1 MVFSIFMG
9 NHLLFHIMQ
18 KTFIALCILNLV
30 LFSCKEE
37 VTSAESA
44 ENTEEITFNLPE
56 GFVLEDLY
64 QPSANEQGSWVAMAQ
79 GPKDIIYACDQ
90 YGKIYYFKAP
100 AIDQT
105 LQPEDVMPLD
115 LEIGEAH
122 GLHWSHNSLYV
133 AVNKRW
139 NDDVPDD
146 QEVGSGIYR
155 VTDNNHDGMLD
166 KVEMLL
172 KLDGAG
178 EHGPHSFVTAPDGK
192 EIYFIA
198 GNHTL
203 VPDKVKENSRLPT
216 NWGED
221 NLFEPYLDAR
231 GHANDIKAPGG
242 WVCKFNPEGTE
253 WELISAGYRN
263 PFDIAFN
270 EDGELFT
277 YDADMEWDIGM
288 PWYRPTR
295 ICHVTSGS
303 EYGWRTGSGKWP
315 AYYPDALPA
324 VHNLEQG
331 SPTAVLSG
339 AELDFPGSYKNGI
352 FVMDWSFG
360 TLYFADLKPQ
370 GSSYT
375 AERKEFLSGTPLPL
389 TDMIAGADGHLYF
402 ASGGRRI
409 DSHLFRLR
417 YTGSDSKERPAVSN
431 QEAEQLRAL
440 RQRLEAFHTTQSPEA
455 IALSWENLDH
465 PDRFVRYAARI
476 ALEHQPVAQWFPKF
490 LAEKE
495 SKKII
500 EASIALARQGDNTMQ
515 SKILQK
521 LRPITLETQLEEQ
534 QLNMLRS
541 YELLFIRMGAPSP
554 NDKIATAK
562 KLNAYFPHMRDEM
575 NRELGQLLLYLE
587 ADGVTE
593 KLVAL
598 LERHTQEGTARKS
611 EFLSEEITERSEQY
625 GPLIREILDKMPPT
639 EAIYYGVLLS
649 HADTGWTTDA
659 REKYFAWF
667 YDVLNSK
674 GGLSFKPGMENIR
687 LAAMKNVP
695 DTEKEYFQELS
706 GVYSPETAIADLP
719 QPIGPGNEYGGRE
732 IGQLVWGDELA
743 DYQVD
748 YDKGKRAFQAGMCIL
763 CHRIKGEGAGVGPD
777 LTQAHTKFN
786 NYEMLFAT
794 YSPNDEISDQYANTL
809 FHLKDGKKISGRIKS
824 ETEETVTLMP
834 NPFNESYTVDV
845 IKTEVSKRELSPLSP
860 MPSGLLNRLNPKEI
874 KDLFAFLQAGGDA
887 GHEVYSQGK

>member
-1 MVFSIFMG
+1 MNKIG
-9 NHLLFHIMQ
+9 ILLF
-18 KTFIALCILNLV
+18 ASCCI
-30 LFSCKEE
+30 LFSCKNNPPTTTSEE
-37 VTSAESA
+37 EK
-44 ENTEEITFNLPE
+44 EIAFNLPD

-64 QPSANEQGSWVAMAQ
+64 QPGTNEQGSWVALAQ
-79 GPKDIIYACDQ
+79 GPNDIIYACDQ
-90 YGKIYYFKAP
+90 YGKIYYFNAP
-100 AIDQT
+100 AIDAK
-105 LQPEDVMPLD
+105 LESEDVHPLD
-115 LEIGEAH
+115 LNIGEAH
-122 GLHWSHNSLYV
+122 GLLWAFNSLYV

-139 NDDVPDD
+139 QDDVPDE
-146 QEVGSGIYR
+146 QENGSGIYR
-155 VTDNNHDGMLD
+155 ITDNNHDGMLD

-178 EHGPHSFVTAPDGK
+178 EHGPHSFVLSPDGK

-203 VPDKVKENSRLPT
+203 VPEVVKGKSRLPT

-242 WVCKFNPEGTE
+242 WICKFNPEGTD

-263 PFDIAFN
+263 PFDMAFN
-270 EDGELFT
+270 EDGELFA

-360 TLYFADLKPQ
+360 TLYFANLKPN

-389 TDMIAGADGHLYF
+389 TDMIAGSDGNLYF

-417 YTGSDSKERPAVSN
+417 YTGSDSKERKAIVDAK
-431 QEAEQLRAL
+431 AEAL
-440 RQRLEAFHTTQSPEA
+440 RELRQNLEKYHSKVSPEA
-455 IALSWENLDH
+455 ISLAWANLDH
-465 PDRFVRYAARI
+465 DDRHIRYAARI
-476 ALEHQPVAQWFPKF
+476 ALEHQPVDQWFNKF
-490 LAEKE
+490 LAEKK
-495 SKKII
+495 SKKVI
-500 EASIALARQGDNTMQ
+500 EASIALARQGDKSIQ
-515 SKILQK
+515 SKILKK
-521 LRPITLETQLEEQ
+521 LNSITLETQLAEQ

-541 YELLFIRMGAPSP
+541 YELLFIRMGEP
-554 NDKIATAK
+554 NTTDKNATAR
-562 KLNAYFPHMRDEM
+562 KLKSYFPHASNEM
-575 NRELGQLLLYLE
+575 NRELGQLLLYLD
-587 ADGVTE
+587 ADGITE
-593 KLVAL
+593 NLVAL
-598 LERHTQEGTARKS
+598 LDKHTAAGTNLS
-611 EFLSEEITERSEQY
+611 ENFLSEEITERSEQY
-625 GPLIREILDKMPPT
+625 GPLIREILDKMPPS

-649 HADTGWTTDA
+649 HAEKGWTKEA
-659 REKYFAWF
+659 RSTYFNWF

-695 DTEKEYFQELS
+695 DSEKEYFQELS

-719 QPIGPGNEYGGRE
+719 KPIGPGNEYKGGD
-732 IGQLVWGDELA
+732 IGGIIWGAELA

-748 YDKGKRAFQAGMCIL
+748 FDKGKRAFQAGMCVL
-763 CHRIKGEGAGVGPD
+763 CHRVRGEGAGVGPD

-824 ETEETVTLMP
+824 ETEEKVVLMP
-834 NPFNESYTVDV
+834 NPFNESYTVEV
-845 IKTEVSKRELSPLSP
+845 IKSEVTKQEPSPLSP

-874 KDLFAFLQAGGDA
+874 KDLFAYLQAGGDES
-887 GHEVYSQGK
+887 HELYQSKKQL

>member
-1 MVFSIFMG
+1 
-9 NHLLFHIMQ
+9 MQ
-18 KTFIALCILNLV
+18 KIFFALFVLNFV
-30 LFSCKEE
+30 FVSCKPDTTSNEPEE
-37 VTSAESA
+37 K
-44 ENTEEITFNLPE
+44 NEIAFNLPE

-64 QPSANEQGSWVAMAQ
+64 QPSENEQGSWVAMAQ
-79 GPKDIIYACDQ
+79 GPQNIIYACDQ
-90 YGKIYYFKAP
+90 YGKIYYFNAP
-100 AIDQT
+100 EIDQT
-105 LQPEDVMPLD
+105 LKPEDVMPLE

-122 GLHWSHNSLYV
+122 GLHWAHNSLYV

-139 NDDVPDD
+139 NDDVPDE
-146 QEVGSGIYR
+146 QEKGSGIYR
-155 VTDNNHDGMLD
+155 ITDSNDDGTLD
-166 KVEMLL
+166 QVDLLL

-178 EHGPHSFVTAPDGK
+178 EHGPHSFISSPDGK

-203 VPDKVKENSRLPT
+203 IPESVKENSRLPV

-242 WVCKFNPEGTE
+242 WICKFNPEGTE

-270 EDGELFT
+270 QDGELFT

-339 AELDFPGSYKNGI
+339 AALDFPGSYKNGI

-360 TLYFADLKPQ
+360 TLYFADLKAK

-375 AERKEFLSGTPLPL
+375 AERSEFLSGTPLPL
-389 TDMIAGADGHLYF
+389 TDMIAGADGNLYF

-417 YTGSDSKERPAVSN
+417 YVGPDSKEQQAVVDP
-431 QEAEQLRAL
+431 QAEAL
-440 RQRLEAFHTTQSPEA
+440 RKLRQSLEKYHSEQSPEA
-455 IALSWENLDH
+455 ISLAWPNLDH
-465 PDRFVRYAARI
+465 EDRFIRYAARI
-476 ALEHQPVAQWFPKF
+476 ALEHQPVDQWFNKF
-490 LAEKE
+490 LIEKD

-500 EASIALARQGDNTMQ
+500 EASIALARQGDQAMQ

-521 LRPITLETQLEEQ
+521 LQPIALETQLAEQ
-534 QLNMLRS
+534 QLNILRS
-541 YELLFIRMGAPSP
+541 YELVFIRMGAP
-554 NDKIATAK
+554 NAADKVATAK
-562 KLNAYFPHMRDEM
+562 KLKPHFPHANDAM

-587 ADGVTE
+587 ADGITE
-593 KLVAL
+593 GLVAL
-598 LERHTQEGTARKS
+598 LDKHTKEGTTLSKD
-611 EFLSEEITERSEQY
+611 FLPEEITERSEQY
-625 GPLIREILDKMPPT
+625 GPLIREILAKMPPS

-649 HADTGWTTDA
+649 HADKGWTKKA
-659 REKYFAWF
+659 REKYFNWF
-667 YDVLNSK
+667 YAVLSAK

-695 DTEKEYFQELS
+695 DSEKEYFQEMS
-706 GVYSPETAIADLP
+706 GVYSPETAVANLP

-732 IGQLVWGDELA
+732 IGQVAWGDELA
-743 DYQVD
+743 DYKVD
-748 YDKGKRAFQAGMCIL
+748 YEKGKRAFQAGMCVL
-763 CHRIKGEGAGVGPD
+763 CHRIRGEGAGVGPD

-824 ETEETVTLMP
+824 ETDDKITLMP
-834 NPFNESYTVDV
+834 NPFNDTYTV
-845 IKTEVSKRELSPLSP
+845 EVAKEEVTKRELSPLSP

-874 KDLFAFLQAGGDA
+874 KDLFAYLQSGGDTN
-887 GHEVYSQGK
+887 HEVYQQKEEL

>member
-1 MVFSIFMG
+1 MYKR
-9 NHLLFHIMQ
+9 Q
-18 KTFIALCILNLV
+18 
-30 LFSCKEE
+30 
-37 VTSAESA
+37 
-44 ENTEEITFNLPE
+44 
-56 GFVLEDLY
+56 
-64 QPSANEQGSWVAMAQ
+64 
-79 GPKDIIYACDQ
+79 
-90 YGKIYYFKAP
+90 
-100 AIDQT
+100 
-105 LQPEDVMPLD
+105 
-115 LEIGEAH
+115 
-122 GLHWSHNSLYV
+122 GLHWAFNSLYV

-139 NDDVPDD
+139 KDDVPD
-146 QEVGSGIYR
+146 EEEKGSGIYR
-155 VTDNNHDGMLD
+155 ITDNNHDGMLD
-166 KVEMLL
+166 KVEMLM

-178 EHGPHSFVTAPDGK
+178 EHGPHSFVTSPDGK

-203 VPDKVKENSRLPT
+203 IPEKIKEKSRLPI

-242 WVCKFNPEGTE
+242 WICKFNPEGTN

-263 PFDIAFN
+263 PFDMAFN

-324 VHNLEQG
+324 IHNLEQG

-360 TLYFADLKPQ
+360 TLYFADLKAK

-375 AERKEFLSGTPLPL
+375 AERKEFLSGTPRPL
-389 TDMIAGADGHLYF
+389 TDMIAGADGNLYF

-417 YTGSDSKERPAVSN
+417 YVGSDSKERPVKVDT
-431 QEAEQLRAL
+431 EAEELRKL
-440 RQRLEAFHTTQSPEA
+440 RQSLEKYHSEQSPEA
-455 IALSWENLDH
+455 ISLAWANLDH
-465 PDRFVRYAARI
+465 EDRFIRYAARI
-476 ALEHQPVAQWFPKF
+476 ALEHQPIDQWFNTF
-490 LAEKE
+490 LNEKE

-500 EASIALARQGDNTMQ
+500 EASIALARQGNAAMQ
-515 SKILQK
+515 SKILKK
-521 LRPITLETQLEEQ
+521 LQPITLETQLAEQ

-541 YELLFIRMGAPSP
+541 YELLFIRMGEP
-554 NDKIATAK
+554 NASDKLGTAK
-562 KLNAYFPHMRDEM
+562 KLKAYFPHASDEM
-575 NRELGQLLLYLE
+575 NRELGQLLLYLD

-593 KLVAL
+593 ELVAL
-598 LERHTQEGTARKS
+598 LDKHTKEGTTLSKD
-611 EFLSEEITERSEQY
+611 FLSKEITERSEQY
-625 GPLIREILDKMPPT
+625 GPLIREILAKMPPS

-649 HADTGWTTDA
+649 HADEGWTKEA
-659 REKYFAWF
+659 REKYFNWF
-667 YDVLNSK
+667 YDVLSAK

-695 DTEKEYFQELS
+695 DDEKEYFQEMS
-706 GVYSPETAIADLP
+706 GVYSPETALADLP

-732 IGQLVWGDELA
+732 IGEMVWGDELA
-743 DYQVD
+743 DYKVD
-748 YDKGKRAFQAGMCIL
+748 YEKGKRAFQAGMCFL
-763 CHRIKGEGAGVGPD
+763 CHRIRGEGAGVGPD

-786 NYEMLFAT
+786 NYEILFAT

-824 ETEETVTLMP
+824 ETDDKVILMP
-834 NPFNESYTVDV
+834 NPFNDTYTV
-845 IKTEVSKRELSPLSP
+845 EVAKEDITKQELSPLSP

-874 KDLFAFLQAGGDA
+874 KDLFAFLQAGGDEN
-887 GHEVYSQGK
+887 HEVYQQKKEL

>member
-1 MVFSIFMG
+1 MYKITTI
-9 NHLLFHIMQ
+9 LLVIS
-18 KTFIALCILNLV
+18 CV
-30 LFSCKEE
+30 LLSCKNDTTETSPEE
-37 VTSAESA
+37 Q
-44 ENTEEITFNLPE
+44 NKEIAFNLPE

-64 QPSANEQGSWVAMAQ
+64 QPSENEQGSWVALAQ
-79 GPKDIIYACDQ
+79 GPNDIIYACDQ
-90 YGKIYYFKAP
+90 YGKIYYFNAP
-100 AIDQT
+100 AIDQE
-105 LQPEDVMPLD
+105 LKPEDVHALD
-115 LEIGEAH
+115 LDIGEAH
-122 GLHWSHNSLYV
+122 GMMWAFNSLYV

-139 NDDVPDD
+139 KDDVPD
-146 QEVGSGIYR
+146 EEENGSGIYR
-155 VTDNNHDGMLD
+155 ITDNNHDGQLD

-178 EHGPHSFVTAPDGK
+178 EHGPHSFVLSPDGK

-203 VPDKVKENSRLPT
+203 VPDVVKENSRLPT

-221 NLFEPYLDAR
+221 NLFKPYLDAR

-242 WVCKFNPEGTE
+242 WICKFNPEGTD

-263 PFDIAFN
+263 PFDMAFN
-270 EDGELFT
+270 EDGELFA

-360 TLYFADLKPQ
+360 TLYFADLKPE

-389 TDMIAGADGHLYF
+389 TDMIAGADGNLYF

-417 YTGSDSKERPAVSN
+417 YTGSDSKARQAVVDSKT
-431 QEAEQLRAL
+431 EELRKL
-440 RQRLEAFHTTQSPEA
+440 RQSLEKYHSEVSPEGIP
-455 IALSWENLDH
+455 IAWANLDH
-465 PDRFVRYAARI
+465 EDTHIRYAARI
-476 ALEHQPVAQWFPKF
+476 ALEHQPVDQWFNKF

-495 SKKII
+495 STKII
-500 EASIALARQGDNTMQ
+500 EASIALARQADKSMQ
-515 SKILQK
+515 SKILKK
-521 LRPITLETQLEEQ
+521 LSSVTLEAQSAQ
-534 QLNMLRS
+534 HQLNMLRS
-541 YELLFIRMGAPSP
+541 YELLFIRMGEP
-554 NDKIATAK
+554 NTAEKNATAR
-562 KLNAYFPHMRDEM
+562 KLKSYFPHASNEM
-575 NRELGQLLLYLE
+575 NRELGQLLLYLDT
-587 ADGVTE
+587 DGITE
-593 KLVAL
+593 GLVAL
-598 LERHTQEGTARKS
+598 LDKHTKEGTTLSKD
-611 EFLSEEITERSEQY
+611 FLSQEITERSEQY
-625 GPLIREILDKMPPT
+625 GPLIREILDKMPPS

-649 HADTGWTTDA
+649 HADKGWTKEA
-659 REKYFAWF
+659 REKYFNWF

-695 DTEKEYFQELS
+695 DDEKEYFQEMS
-706 GVYSPETAIADLP
+706 GVYSPSTAIAELP

-732 IGQLVWGDELA
+732 IGQMVWGDELA

-748 YDKGKRAFQAGMCIL
+748 YEKGKRAFQAGMCIL
-763 CHRIKGEGAGVGPD
+763 CHRMRGEGAAVGPD

-824 ETEETVTLMP
+824 ENDGTVILMP

-845 IKTEVSKRELSPLSP
+845 AKEDINKREPSPLSP

-874 KDLFAFLQAGGDA
+874 KDLFAYMKAGGDES
-887 GHEVYSQGK
+887 HEVYQSKIEL

>member
-1 MVFSIFMG
+1 MYKITTLFFALSF
-9 NHLLFHIMQ
+9 LLTSCTNETTES
-18 KTFIALCILNLV
+18 KTLDEKEIA
-30 LFSCKEE
+30 
-37 VTSAESA
+37 
-44 ENTEEITFNLPE
+44 FNLPE

-64 QPSANEQGSWVAMAQ
+64 QPSQNEQGSWVALAQ
-79 GPKDIIYACDQ
+79 GPEDMIYACDQ
-90 YGKIYYFKAP
+90 YGKIYYFNTP
-100 AIDQT
+100 AIDAKLNSQ
-105 LQPEDVMPLD
+105 DVHPLD

-122 GLHWSHNSLYV
+122 GLLWAFNSLYV

-139 NDDVPDD
+139 QDDVPD
-146 QEVGSGIYR
+146 EKENGSGIYR
-155 VTDNNHDGMLD
+155 ITDSTNDGELD

-172 KLDGAG
+172 KLDGSG
-178 EHGPHSFVTAPDGK
+178 EHGPHSFVLSPDGK

-203 VPDKVKENSRLPT
+203 IPDKVQANSRLPI

-242 WVCKFNPEGTE
+242 WICKFNPEGTD

-263 PFDIAFN
+263 PYDMAFN
-270 EDGELFT
+270 EDGELFA

-315 AYYPDALPA
+315 SYYPDALPA
-324 VHNLEQG
+324 IHNLEQG

-339 AELDFPGSYKNGI
+339 AKLDFPGSYKNGI

-370 GSSYT
+370 ASSYT

-389 TDMIAGADGHLYF
+389 TDMIAGADGNLYF

-409 DSHLFRLR
+409 DSHFFRLR
-417 YTGSDSKERPAVSN
+417 YIGDDAKERSIIADEKAS
-431 QEAEQLRAL
+431 AL
-440 RQRLEAFHTTQSPEA
+440 RELRHSLEKYHTEQSSEA
-455 IALSWENLDH
+455 IPLAWNNLDH
-465 PDRFVRYAARI
+465 EDHYIRYAARI
-476 ALEHQPVAQWFPKF
+476 ALENQPVDQWFGKF
-490 LAEKE
+490 LAEKN

-500 EASIALARQGDNTMQ
+500 EASIGLARQGDKSMQ
-515 SKILQK
+515 SNILNK
-521 LRPITLETQLEEQ
+521 LNPITLETQLTQQ

-541 YELLFIRMGAPSP
+541 YELLFIRMGEP
-554 NDKIATAK
+554 NASDKAATSR
-562 KLNAYFPHMRDEM
+562 KLKSYFPHASNEM
-575 NRELGQLLLYLE
+575 NRELGQLLLYLD
-587 ADGVTE
+587 ADGITQG
-593 KLVAL
+593 LVAL
-598 LERHTQEGTARKS
+598 LDKHTKAKTNLS
-611 EFLSEEITERSEQY
+611 NDFLSEEITERSEQY
-625 GPLIREILDKMPPT
+625 GPLIREILDKMPPS

-649 HADTGWTTDA
+649 HADKGWTKEA
-659 REKYFAWF
+659 REKYFQWF
-667 YDVLNSK
+667 YDVLNAK

-695 DTEKEYFQELS
+695 DNEKEYFQEMS
-706 GVYSPETAIADLP
+706 GVYSPSTAVADLP
-719 QPIGPGNEYGGRE
+719 QPIGPGNQYGGRE
-732 IGQLVWGDELA
+732 IGQMVWGDELK
-743 DYQVD
+743 DYEVN
-748 YDKGKRAFQAGMCIL
+748 YEKGKRAFQAGMCIL
-763 CHRIKGEGAGVGPD
+763 CHRMRGDGAAVGPD

-809 FHLKDGKKISGRIKS
+809 FHMKDGKKISGRIKS
-824 ETEETVTLMP
+824 ETDAAVTLMP
-834 NPFNESYTVDV
+834 NPFNESYTIDLVKTDV
-845 IKTEVSKRELSPLSP
+845 AKRELSPLSP

-874 KDLFAFLQAGGDA
+874 KDLFAYLQAGGDES
-887 GHEVYSQGK
+887 HKVYTAEKEL

>member
-1 MVFSIFMG
+1 
-9 NHLLFHIMQ
+9 MQ
-18 KTFIALCILNLV
+18 KIFISLFILNFV
-30 LFSCKEE
+30 LISCERDTTSTKSNENKKEI
-37 VTSAESA
+37 A
-44 ENTEEITFNLPE
+44 FNLPE

-64 QPSANEQGSWVAMAQ
+64 QPSENEQGSWVAMAQ
-79 GPKDIIYACDQ
+79 GPKNIIYACDQ
-90 YGKIYYFKAP
+90 YGKIYYFNAP
-100 AIDQT
+100 EIDQT
-105 LQPEDVMPLD
+105 LKPKDVMPLD

-122 GLHWSHNSLYV
+122 GLHWAFNSLYV

-139 NDDVPDD
+139 KDDVPD
-146 QEVGSGIYR
+146 EEEKGSGIYR
-155 VTDNNHDGMLD
+155 ITDNNHDGMLD
-166 KVEMLL
+166 KVEMLM

-178 EHGPHSFVTAPDGK
+178 EHGPHSFVTSPDGK

-203 VPDKVKENSRLPT
+203 IPEKIKEKSRLPI

-242 WVCKFNPEGTE
+242 WICKFNPEGTN

-263 PFDIAFN
+263 PFDMAFN

-324 VHNLEQG
+324 IHNLEQG

-360 TLYFADLKPQ
+360 TLYFADLKAK

-389 TDMIAGADGHLYF
+389 TDMIAGADGNLYF

-417 YTGSDSKERPAVSN
+417 YVGSDSKERPVKVDT
-431 QEAEQLRAL
+431 EAEELRKL
-440 RQRLEAFHTTQSPEA
+440 RQSLEKYHSEQSPEA
-455 IALSWENLDH
+455 ISLAWANLDH
-465 PDRFVRYAARI
+465 EDRFIRYAARI
-476 ALEHQPVAQWFPKF
+476 ALEHQPIDQWFNTF
-490 LAEKE
+490 LNEKE

-500 EASIALARQGDNTMQ
+500 EASIALARQGNAAMQ
-515 SKILQK
+515 SKILKK
-521 LRPITLETQLEEQ
+521 LQPITLETQLAEQ

-541 YELLFIRMGAPSP
+541 YELLFIRMGEP
-554 NDKIATAK
+554 NASDKLGTAK
-562 KLNAYFPHMRDEM
+562 KLKAYFPHASDEM
-575 NRELGQLLLYLE
+575 NRELGQLLLYLD

-593 KLVAL
+593 ELVAL
-598 LERHTQEGTARKS
+598 LDKHTKEGTTLSKD
-611 EFLSEEITERSEQY
+611 FLSKEITERSEQY
-625 GPLIREILDKMPPT
+625 GPLIREILAKMPPS

-649 HADTGWTTDA
+649 HADEGWTKEA
-659 REKYFAWF
+659 REKYFNWF
-667 YDVLNSK
+667 YDVLSAK

-695 DTEKEYFQELS
+695 DDEKEYFQEMS
-706 GVYSPETAIADLP
+706 GVYSPETALADLP

-732 IGQLVWGDELA
+732 IGEMVWGDELA
-743 DYQVD
+743 DYKVD
-748 YDKGKRAFQAGMCIL
+748 YEKGKRAFQAGMCFL
-763 CHRIKGEGAGVGPD
+763 CHRIRGEGAGVGPD

-786 NYEMLFAT
+786 NYEILFAT

-824 ETEETVTLMP
+824 ETDDKVILMP
-834 NPFNESYTVDV
+834 NPFNDTYTV
-845 IKTEVSKRELSPLSP
+845 EVAKEDITKQELSPLSP

-874 KDLFAFLQAGGDA
+874 KDLFAFLQAGGDEN
-887 GHEVYSQGK
+887 HEVYQQKKEL